1 MNKLPKEKRDR
12 LILVMISTVMLM
24 AVIYFGWIRSQYGNI
39 SSIKTDTATARQKL
53 LDIED
58 IIKKSDTTT
67 AELFDISETLSHAED
82 DMVSGDPYAWTYD
95 TIRHF
100 KTAYK
105 VDVPTIGQ
113 PASGDVDLLASFP
126 YKQLK
131 FSISGTAY
139 YHDLGKFISDFENNF
154 PHIRVV
160 TLSLDPVGGSGDDA
174 EKLAFRMD
182 IIALIKSNVAA
193 K

>member
-12 LILVMISTVMLM
+12 LILVMISTIML
-24 AVIYFGWIRSQYGNI
+24 VVLIYFGLIRTQDANI
-39 SSIKTDTATARQKL
+39 SKIKNDTAAARDKL

-58 IIKKSDTTT
+58 AIKQSDATTT
-67 AELFDISETLSHAED
+67 ELIDIGDTLSHAED
-82 DMVSGDPYAWTYD
+82 DMASGDTYAWTYD

-100 KTAYK
+100 KVPYK
-105 VDVPTIGQ
+105 VDIPDVSQ
-113 PASGDVDLLASFP
+113 PSAEDVDLLADFP

-131 FSISGTAY
+131 FNISGMAY
-139 YHDLGKFISDFENNF
+139 YHDLGKFISDFENTF

-160 TLSLDPVGGSGDDA
+160 NLSLEPSGGSGEDS

-182 IIALIKSNVAA
+182 IIALIKPNEAA
-193 K
+193 R

>member
-24 AVIYFGWIRSQYGNI
+24 VAIYFGWIRSQSGTI
-39 SSIKTDTATARQKL
+39 SKIKTDTATARQKL
-53 LDIED
+53 LDIEE
-58 IIKKSDTTT
+58 IIKKTDATT
-67 AELFDISETLSHAED
+67 AALFDVSETLSHAEE
-82 DMVSGDPYAWTYD
+82 DMASGDPYAWTFD

-100 KTAYK
+100 KTPYK
-105 VDVPTIGQ
+105 VDVPTIGA
-113 PASGDVDLLASFP
+113 PVAGEVDLLADFP

-139 YHDLGKFISDFENNF
+139 YHDLGKFISEFENNF

-160 TLSLDPVGGSGDDA
+160 NVSLDPAGENGDDA

-182 IIALIKSNVAA
+182 IIALIKPNVAA